1 MENNNSRSFVV
12 PGIVLAVGLI
22 IAAMIL
28 SNTWRN
34 VSRGNV
40 TITVTGSSQKD
51 IRSDY
56 AIWRGD
62 FSSVSPV
69 LADAYEKIKSQSE
82 KVKSYLTG
90 KGITEDKIKFSSV
103 RTTTQFVL
111 NDKGYATSQ
120 ISGYMVYMD
129 VTVES
134 ADVDMIDRLS
144 REASEL
150 INQGIDFNSNPP
162 EFLYT
167 KIADLKV
174 EMIGLASQDAKI
186 RAEQMAK
193 STGNEVGEVRSSKMG
208 VIQINAKNSTDVSDY
223 GINDTSSLEK
233 TIRAVV
239 SMSFSID

>member
-1 MENNNSRSFVV
+1 MENNKNRNYLVV
-12 PGIVLAVGLI
+12 GIILSLGLI
-22 IAAMIL
+22 IAAFIL
-28 SNTWRN
+28 SGTWRY
-34 VSRGNV
+34 VSRSNV

-56 AIWRGD
+56 AIWSGS
-62 FSSVSPV
+62 FSAESRV
-69 LADAYEKIKSQSE
+69 LSEAYSSIKQQSE
-82 KVKSYLTG
+82 KVKSYLIG
-90 KGITEDKIKFSSV
+90 KGIPVDKIKLSSV
-103 RTTTQFVL
+103 RTTTQYVL
-111 NDKGYATSQ
+111 NDKGYSTDQ
-120 ISGYMVYMD
+120 VSGYRLYMD

-134 ADVDMIDRLS
+134 ENVDMIDKLS
-144 REASEL
+144 TEASEL

-174 EMIGLASQDAKI
+174 EMIGLASEDAKI
-186 RAEQMAK
+186 RAEQIAK
-193 STGNEVGEVRSSKMG
+193 STGNEIGEVRSSRMG

-239 SMSFSID
+239 SVSFTIK

>member
-1 MENNNSRSFVV
+1 MENNKNRNYFVV
-12 PGIVLAVGLI
+12 GIILSLGLV
-22 IAAMIL
+22 IAAIIL
-28 SNTWRN
+28 ANTWRY
-34 VSRGNV
+34 VSHSNV

-56 AIWRGD
+56 AIWSGS
-62 FSSVSPV
+62 FSAESKV
-69 LADAYEKIKSQSE
+69 LSEAYSRIKDESE
-82 KVKSYLTG
+82 KVKSYLKG
-90 KGITEDKIKFSSV
+90 KGIPPEKIKLSSV
-103 RTTTQFVL
+103 RTTTQYYL
-111 NDKGYATSQ
+111 NDKGYSTDQ
-120 ISGYMVYMD
+120 VSGYRLYMD
-129 VTVES
+129 VNVES
-134 ADVDMIDRLS
+134 PDVDMIDKLS

-174 EMIGLASQDAKI
+174 EMIGLASEDAKI
-186 RAEQMAK
+186 RAEQIAK
-193 STGNEVGEVRSSKMG
+193 STGNEIGQVRSSRMG

-239 SMSFSID
+239 SVSFTIN